1 MNSLAPLRRALVR
14 LVAVMAALLPTTGCM
29 VLRPREIVSP
39 LTPPP
44 NIIAPDYESPVIPP
58 LGFIFT
64 KVAAPLD
71 FEFPSPGTS
80 TRQGSDPGLKQGES
94 NTHFIR
100 IPFVRFRPSV
110 AWERISVA
118 ETARAANIQTL
129 HYADYEILIVLGIY
143 AEYRLRVYGE

>member
-1 MNSLAPLRRALVR
+1 MDFLMRLRRALMR
-14 LVAVMAALLPTTGCM
+14 LVAVTTALVLTTGCM
-29 VLRPREIVSP
+29 VLRPRNVISP
-39 LTPPP
+39 LNPPP

-71 FEFPSPGTS
+71 FEFPSPGTP
-80 TRQGSDPGLKQGES
+80 TRQDDDSGLKKGES

-118 ETARAANIQTL
+118 ETARAADIQTL

-143 AEYRLRVYGE
+143 AEYRLRVYGR